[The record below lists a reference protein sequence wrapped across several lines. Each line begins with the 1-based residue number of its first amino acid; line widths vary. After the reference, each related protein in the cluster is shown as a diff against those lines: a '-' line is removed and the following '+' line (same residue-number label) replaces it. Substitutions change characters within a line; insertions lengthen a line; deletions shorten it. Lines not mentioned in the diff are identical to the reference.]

1 MQHITLGK
9 TELSVSPLGYGAA
22 PIGFLGTEVAQVGE
36 IINHLLDHGV
46 NLLDTAAAYKGS
58 EQALGQTVGHRRDD
72 FVLVSKCGMG
82 GVEDEKFDNDPWHP
96 GAIAATI
103 DRSLERLQTDH
114 LDVCLLHSCPQET
127 LEKGDALGALVAA
140 REAGKILFA
149 GYSGDNAAAVYA
161 ASLPDIAVIE
171 TSVNLCDQANL
182 DTVIP
187 ACRAN
192 DVGVIAK
199 RPIANAAWKQMSSQR
214 GMYQNYASEYHRRFN
229 QMGVTPHDLGYH
241 GHPEV
246 EWPEIALKFTL
257 AHEGVHSAICGT
269 TSLENAEHNLA
280 AANKNPLREEV
291 VAKLMAAFNDAKAA
305 DPDGD
310 WNGRT

>member
-1 MQHITLGK
+1 MQQIILGK

-22 PIGFLGTEVAQVGE
+22 PIGFLDTEIAQVGKV
-36 IINHLLDHGV
+36 INYLLDHGV
-46 NLLDTAAAYKGS
+46 TLLDTAAAYKGS
-58 EQALGQTVGHRRDD
+58 EQAIGQTVAHRRDD

-82 GVEDEKFDNDPWHP
+82 GVEDPQFDHDPWHP

-103 DRSLERLQTDH
+103 DRSLDRLKTDH

-127 LEKGDALGALVAA
+127 LEKGDALAALVAA
-140 REAGKILFA
+140 REAGKIRFA
-149 GYSGDNAAAVYA
+149 GYSGDNTAGVYA
-161 ASLPDIAVIE
+161 ASLPDISVIE

-182 DTVIP
+182 ATVIP
-187 ACRAN
+187 ACRAH

-199 RPIANAAWKQMSSQR
+199 RPIANAAWKSLSSQR

-229 QMGVTPHDLGYH
+229 LMGVTPHDLGYH

-257 AHEGVHSAICGT
+257 AHKGVHTAICGT
-269 TSLENAEHNLA
+269 TSLDNAEHNLA

-291 VAKLMAAFNDAKAA
+291 VEKLMAAFAAAKAA